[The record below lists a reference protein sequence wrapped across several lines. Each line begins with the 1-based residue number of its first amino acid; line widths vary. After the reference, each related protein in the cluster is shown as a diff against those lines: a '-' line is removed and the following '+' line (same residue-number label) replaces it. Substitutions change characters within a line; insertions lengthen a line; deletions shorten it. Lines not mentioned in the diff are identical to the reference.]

1 MSKHIFSEKIWNNF
15 ECRLLQIL
23 LGALRVNLWPSVNH
37 FFFLIFIIFCISQ
50 EYGLNDI
57 LALIFLEIQEYKKM
71 IL

>member
-1 MSKHIFSEKIWNNF
+1 MSKLIFSEKIWNNF
-15 ECRLLQIL
+15 ENRLLQIL

-37 FFFLIFIIFCISQ
+37 FFIFIIFCISP